1 METLTNSRFITY
13 PDLVEKSTNHTVILI
28 DATVKDIEVIGLF
41 LKTSNQNFDVYL
53 YRGDLHDLEWLNEI
67 GRSAD
72 EYLIND
78 SSQVKITP
86 ESLRYGPGLTLTN
99 PLDYFEKIEQ
109 QTLDL
114 AK

>member
-1 METLTNSRFITY
+1 MENLANSRFITY
-13 PDLVEKSTNHTVILI
+13 PSTVDSSTNHSVILI
-28 DATVKDIEVIGLF
+28 DATVEDVERIGLF
-41 LKTSNQNFDVYL
+41 LKSSQQNFDVYL

-78 SSQVKITP
+78 TSQVKITP
-86 ESLRYGPGLTLTN
+86 DSLRYGPGLELTN
-99 PLDYFEKIEQ
+99 PLDYFQRIEQ

-114 AK
+114 VR

>member
-13 PDLVEKSTNHTVILI
+13 PDVVEKSTNHTVILI
-28 DATVKDIEVIGLF
+28 DATVNDIEVIGTF
-41 LKTSNQNFDVYL
+41 LKSSKKNFDVYL
-53 YRGDLHDLEWLNEI
+53 YRGDLYDLEWLNEI

-86 ESLRYGPGLTLTN
+86 DSLRYGPGLELTN
-99 PLDYFEKIEQ
+99 PLNYFQKIEQ

-114 AK
+114 IG